1 VRLSIPAWRK
11 FTLSFALL
19 TFSAHA
25 QDGIAEVQSPA
36 TIVVLAAERASEP
49 ELPQAPSQTKAEQE
63 KEVEKKEQSK
73 RVLGVVPMFGTT
85 DRMDAP
91 PLKSGEKFRLF
102 ARSAFDPVT
111 IVIAAAQA
119 GVSQADNEFPTYG
132 QGAAGYGKR
141 FGTAFSDQ
149 VSAGFFS
156 NFLYPTVFKH
166 DPRYFR
172 KAHGSFTRRFTYSL
186 LQELVCHT
194 DKGGRAFNASIILGA
209 FSSGALSNVYYP
221 SRDRGLGLTMNRAG
235 LALAYSAAGN
245 MFNEFWPDIHRKL
258 FHKEEPKPPA
268 ESQPAPTK
276 PQ

>member
-1 VRLSIPAWRK
+1 MRLSIPAWR
-11 FTLSFALL
+11 SFSLCIVLL
-19 TFSAHA
+19 TLSAHA
-25 QDGIAEVQSPA
+25 QDGITEVQSPTPLVA
-36 TIVVLAAERASEP
+36 LAAEPAPAP
-49 ELPQAPSQTKAEQE
+49 ELPQAPSQTKAEKE
-63 KEVEKKEQSK
+63 KKVEKKEQSK

-91 PLKSGEKFRLF
+91 PLTSGEKFRLF

-141 FGTAFSDQ
+141 FATAFGDQ

-156 NFLYPTVFKH
+156 NFLYPTAFKH

-172 KAHGSFTRRFTYSL
+172 KAQGSFKRRFTYSL

-194 DKGGRAFNASIILGA
+194 DKGGRAFNASVILGA
-209 FSSGALSNVYYP
+209 FSSGALSNAYYP
-221 SRDRGLGLTMNRAG
+221 SRDRGFGLTMNRAG
-235 LALAYSAAGN
+235 LQLAYSAAGN
-245 MFNEFWPDIHRKL
+245 FFNEFWPDIHRKL

-268 ESQPAPTK
+268 ETPAATK